1 MRRLSS
7 VSLSLA
13 SLVLLAAA
21 CSACSPAAAPLP
33 AKNPGD
39 APGVATS
46 TAVSENKG
54 PPADPFAIPKNLR
67 AEVPPPATLKTP
79 DLAQWKAAIAL
90 PGLSKAPAS
99 CTAFARTKTAAA
111 GKSAKKGSA
120 PVCPKEPAQ
129 LMSELGKA
137 MSAEGARDEA
147 LFALE
152 ECAFPPG
159 FIRSLRAELA
169 PHECGDVIVN
179 PMLEA
184 PPKGL
189 PVELSHAMVGQS
201 LASLLRRT
209 SDSAPIMKAPFTKER
224 VLAFIKTELGPWV
237 TTQAATIEKL
247 SQASTSL
254 DGFGLG
260 VAAIESGNADLRL
273 GEIIREAP
281 VPDDFRKDPELLHI
295 YQTQLDGYLEPRVRR
310 GRDAALVGLRK
321 FADVGIFQS
330 ERLSRAQ
337 GLLSKMYAGRR
348 IDALSSVLLPQAP
361 VAKEY
366 LLGVLPTF
374 YVNGSYTASLGEDAG
389 YLGAAFQQGFPSVA
403 RSESI
408 AGGEKLKPAAKVA
421 HAIGRARLGLT
432 YWRGI
437 EFDRVIAL
445 TSSATKEEP
454 EARFLLALSLAMR
467 NGPSDAVEMM
477 SASTPHALNVG
488 KTDALD
494 VIAAEKGPLAGMA
507 AFDAALLRE
516 TTPPP
521 EARPEYFQ
529 DLAKRYRTAAEL
541 LVDPAYKARAAER
554 ADHAEKIAAAAAQK

>member
-1 MRRLSS
+1 MRRLLS
-7 VSLSLA
+7 VSLSA
-13 SLVLLAAA
+13 LLAAA
-21 CSACSPAAAPLP
+21 CTPGATQPP
-33 AKNPGD
+33 AKNGGD
-39 APGVATS
+39 VPGVATS
-46 TAVSENKG
+46 AAVSEPKG
-54 PPADPFAIPKNLR
+54 PPVDPFAIPKNLR

-79 DLAQWKAAIAL
+79 DLAQWKAAVAL

-99 CTAFARTKTAAA
+99 CASFARSKAAA
-111 GKSAKKGSA
+111 SKAPKKGTGF
-120 PVCPKEPAQ
+120 VCPKEPAA
-129 LMSELGKA
+129 LMTELGKA

-147 LFALE
+147 LFTLE

-189 PVELSHAMVGQS
+189 PVELSHALVGQS

-209 SDSAPIMKAPFTKER
+209 SDSAPVMKAPFTKER

-237 TTQAATIEKL
+237 VAQAATIEKL

-321 FADVGIFQS
+321 FADVGIFKS

-337 GLLSKMYAGRR
+337 GLLAKMYAGRR
-348 IDALSSVLLPQAP
+348 IDALSAILLPEAP

-389 YLGAAFQQGFPSVA
+389 YLGAAFQQGFPNVA

-408 AGGEKLKPAAKVA
+408 AGGEKLKPTAKVA

-445 TSSATKEEP
+445 TAGATKEEP

-494 VIAAEKGPLAGMA
+494 VIAAEKGQLAGMA

-529 DLAKRYRTAAEL
+529 DLAKRYRSAADL
-541 LVDPAYKARAAER
+541 LVDPTYKARAAER